1 MAQLIKLGVE
11 DMSSLVASV
20 AQPVPKENL
29 RQAFELFNE
38 MSQQLSS
45 SYANLESQVQ
55 LLSGELAEVSAA
67 RIKELKEKEGL
78 ADRLHSLLQLL
89 PGGVV
94 VLDGN
99 GRIQECNLAAKTFLS
114 QNDAASTL
122 PAPEHGLPKKK
133 NGSEIIGQLWRNIIA
148 ENFCPKEDDGHE
160 VSLKNGLRL
169 SIQTSSLE
177 NEPGQIILMTDQT
190 QTRMLQDKL
199 ARHKR
204 LMAMGNMVASLAHQ
218 VRTPLS
224 GATLYAQHLAS
235 DELDSET
242 RENFSKKLGRQLKNI
257 EAQVR
262 DMLIFARGSA
272 PLNKIINIAQF
283 LELIEDSKNI
293 LQNQFQATVD
303 IVCSGE
309 MDMHSSKI
317 QCHQESLIGALQ
329 NIMTNGIEAAEE
341 VTQNAKIKVQLNV
354 KSGFLNISISDNG
367 PGIHQDAKK
376 NLTDAFYS
384 TKSNGTGLGL
394 PVVKAVIRAH
404 HGQLGF
410 YNQAQGG
417 AIFVISVPLK
427 LEISE
432 LAAKTNN

>member
-1 MAQLIKLGVE
+1 MLGVE
-11 DMSSLVASV
+11 DMPSLVTSV
-20 AQPVPKENL
+20 AQPLPKENL

-38 MSQQLSS
+38 MSQQLSD

-67 RIKELKEKEGL
+67 RIRELKEKERL
-78 ADRLHSLLQLL
+78 ANRLHSLLQLL

-99 GRIQECNLAAKTFLS
+99 GRVQECNRVAHSFLSPHSDAAKDS
-114 QNDAASTL
+114 S
-122 PAPEHGLPKKK
+122 PAVVGQPWRQ
-133 NGSEIIGQLWRNIIA
+133 IIQR
-148 ENFCPKEDDGHE
+148 NFCPKEDDGHE

-199 ARHKR
+199 ARHER

-235 DELDSET
+235 DRLDAAT
-242 RENFSKKLGRQLKNI
+242 RKNFSNKLGRQLKNI

-272 PLNKIINIAQF
+272 PLNQLLNMTQL
-283 LELIEDSKNI
+283 LELLQESKCI
-293 LQNQFQATVD
+293 LQNQFPAKID
-303 IVCSGE
+303 IVCDE
-309 MDMHSSKI
+309 QLAQQNQEI
-317 QCHQESLIGALQ
+317 QCHSESLIGAIQ
-329 NIMTNGIEAAEE
+329 NLMTNGLEAAEE
-341 VTQNAKIKVQLNV
+341 VTANLKLKIRLSIEANQ
-354 KSGFLNISISDNG
+354 LNISVSDNG
-367 PGIHQDAKK
+367 PGIQPQAKQK
-376 NLTDAFYS
+376 LTDAFFS

-417 AIFVISVPLK
+417 AIFVISLPLK
-427 LEISE
+427 VRQGEVL
-432 LAAKTNN
+432 

>member
-1 MAQLIKLGVE
+1 MLGVE
-11 DMSSLVASV
+11 DMPSLVTSV
-20 AQPVPKENL
+20 AQPLPKENL

-38 MSQQLSS
+38 MSQQLSD

-67 RIKELKEKEGL
+67 RIRELKEKERL
-78 ADRLHSLLQLL
+78 ANRLHSLLQLL

-99 GRIQECNLAAKTFLS
+99 GRVQECNRVAHSFLS
-114 QNDAASTL
+114 PHSDAANASS
-122 PAPEHGLPKKK
+122 PSVVGQPWRQ
-133 NGSEIIGQLWRNIIA
+133 IIQR
-148 ENFCPKEDDGHE
+148 NFCPKEDDGHE

-199 ARHKR
+199 ARHER

-235 DELDSET
+235 DRLDAAT
-242 RENFSKKLGRQLKNI
+242 RKNFSNKLGRQLKNI

-272 PLNKIINIAQF
+272 PLNQLLNMTQL
-283 LELIEDSKNI
+283 LELLQESKCI
-293 LQNQFQATVD
+293 LQNQFPAKID
-303 IVCSGE
+303 IVCDE
-309 MDMHSSKI
+309 QLAQQNQEI
-317 QCHQESLIGALQ
+317 QCHSESLIGAIQ
-329 NIMTNGIEAAEE
+329 NLMTNGLEAAEE
-341 VTQNAKIKVQLNV
+341 VTANLKLKIRLSIEANQ
-354 KSGFLNISISDNG
+354 LNISVSDNG
-367 PGIHQDAKK
+367 PGIQPQAKQK
-376 NLTDAFYS
+376 LTDAFFS

-417 AIFVISVPLK
+417 AIFVISLPLK
-427 LEISE
+427 VRQGEVL
-432 LAAKTNN
+432 

>member
-1 MAQLIKLGVE
+1 MLGVE

-20 AQPVPKENL
+20 AQPLPKENL

-45 SYANLESQVQ
+45 SYENLECQVQ
-55 LLSGELAEVSAA
+55 LLTGELAEVSAA
-67 RIKELKEKEGL
+67 RIKELKEKERL

-99 GRIQECNLAAKTFLS
+99 GRVQECNLAAKMFLAPS
-114 QNDAASTL
+114 LL
-122 PAPEHGLPKKK
+122 PSGHIDSA
-133 NGSEIIGQLWRNIIA
+133 GSKADKEQTDIYGKLWRNIIKD
-148 ENFCPKEDDGHE
+148 NFCPKEDDGHE
-160 VSLKNGLRL
+160 VSLNNGKRL

-199 ARHKR
+199 ARHER

-218 VRTPLS
+218 IRTPLS
-224 GATLYAQHLAS
+224 GATLYAQHLAN
-235 DELDSET
+235 DQLDRDT

-272 PLNKIINIAQF
+272 PLNQIMNIPQL
-283 LELIEDSKNI
+283 LELLEDSKSI
-293 LQNQFQATVD
+293 LQNQFQSHID
-303 IVCSGE
+303 IIFDQPVGHDQNIIE
-309 MDMHSSKI
+309 I
-317 QCHQESLIGALQ
+317 QCHQESLIGAIQ
-329 NIMTNGIEAAEE
+329 NLMTNGIEAAEE
-341 VTQNAKIKVQLNV
+341 ITQDV
-354 KSGFLNISISDNG
+354 KLTVRIGVEGHSLNISVSDNG
-367 PGIHQDAKK
+367 PGIKNHQK
-376 NLTDAFYS
+376 NKLTDGFFS

-394 PVVKAVIRAH
+394 SVVKAVIRAH

-417 AIFVISVPLK
+417 AIFVISLPLK
-427 LEISE
+427 QHQEN
-432 LAAKTNN
+432 AV

>member
-1 MAQLIKLGVE
+1 MLGVE

-20 AQPVPKENL
+20 AQPLPKENL

-45 SYANLESQVQ
+45 SYENLESQVQ
-55 LLSGELAEVSAA
+55 LLTGELAEVSAA
-67 RIKELKEKEGL
+67 RIKELKEKERL

-99 GRIQECNLAAKTFLS
+99 GRVQECNLAAKTFL
-114 QNDAASTL
+114 
-122 PAPEHGLPKKK
+122 APSSSPTERTAGARADKKQTD
-133 NGSEIIGQLWRNIIA
+133 IYGQLWRNIIKD
-148 ENFCPKEDDGHE
+148 NFCPKEDDGHE
-160 VSLKNGLRL
+160 VSLNNGKRL

-199 ARHKR
+199 ARHER

-224 GATLYAQHLAS
+224 GATLYAQHLAN
-235 DELDSET
+235 DNLDRDT

-272 PLNKIINIAQF
+272 PLNQIMDIPQL
-283 LELIEDSKNI
+283 LELLEDSKNI
-293 LQNQFQATVD
+293 LQNQFQSHIDIIFNQPASHATK
-303 IVCSGE
+303 IIE
-309 MDMHSSKI
+309 I
-317 QCHQESLIGALQ
+317 QCHQESLIGAIQ
-329 NIMTNGIEAAEE
+329 NLMTNGIEAAEE
-341 VTQNAKIKVQLNV
+341 ITEDV
-354 KSGFLNISISDNG
+354 KLTVRLEVEGHSLNISVSDNG
-367 PGIHQDAKK
+367 PGIKNHQK
-376 NLTDAFYS
+376 NKLTDGFFS

-394 PVVKAVIRAH
+394 SVVKAVIRAH

-417 AIFVISVPLK
+417 AIFVISLPLK
-427 LEISE
+427 QHQENAL
-432 LAAKTNN
+432 

>member
-1 MAQLIKLGVE
+1 MLGVE
-11 DMSSLVASV
+11 DMSSLVTSV
-20 AQPVPKENL
+20 AQALPKENL

-38 MSQQLSS
+38 MSQQLSN

-67 RIKELKEKEGL
+67 RIKELKEKERL

-99 GRIQECNLAAKTFLS
+99 GRVQECNLAANTFLS
-114 QNDAASTL
+114 
-122 PAPEHGLPKKK
+122 PESGLKKSPQK
-133 NGSEIIGQLWRNIIA
+133 DIVGQPWRQIIKQ
-148 ENFCPKEDDGHE
+148 NFCPKKDDGHE

-199 ARHKR
+199 ARHER

-235 DELDSET
+235 ADLDADT
-242 RENFSKKLGRQLKNI
+242 RKNFSNKLGRQLKNI

-272 PLNKIINIAQF
+272 PLNQLLSIPQL
-283 LELIEDSKNI
+283 LELLQESKQI
-293 LQNQFQATVD
+293 LQNQFPSKID
-303 IVCSGE
+303 IIC
-309 MDMHSSKI
+309 DDTFSKQGLEI
-317 QCHQESLIGALQ
+317 QCHSESLIGAIQ
-329 NIMTNGIEAAEE
+329 NLMTNGLEAAEE
-341 VTQNAKIKVQLNV
+341 ITQNPRLKIRLSVEANE
-354 KSGFLNISISDNG
+354 LNISVSDNG
-367 PGIHQDAKK
+367 PGIKPQAKQQ
-376 NLTDAFYS
+376 LTDAFFS

-417 AIFVISVPLK
+417 AIFVLSLPLK
-427 LEISE
+427 IHQGEI
-432 LAAKTNN
+432 L

>member
-1 MAQLIKLGVE
+1 
-11 DMSSLVASV
+11 MSSLVASV

-45 SYANLESQVQ
+45 SYENLESQVQ
-55 LLSGELAEVSAA
+55 LLTGELAEVSAA

-99 GRIQECNLAAKTFLS
+99 GRVQECNLAAVTFLS
-114 QNDAASTL
+114 HKESNIL
-122 PAPEHGLPKKK
+122 GKEEG
-133 NGSEIIGQLWRNIIA
+133 NSEIIGQKWRNIIRD
-148 ENFCPKEDDGHE
+148 NFSPKEDDGHE

-199 ARHKR
+199 ARHQR

-235 DELDSET
+235 DELDSDT
-242 RENFSKKLGRQLKNI
+242 RQNFSKKLGRQLKNI

-272 PLNKIINIAQF
+272 PLNQIINISQF
-283 LELIEDSKNI
+283 LELIEDSKSI
-293 LQNQFQATVD
+293 LQNQFQAKIE

-309 MDMHSSKI
+309 MDIHASQI

-341 VTQNAKIKVQLNV
+341 VTQDAKLKIQLNV

-376 NLTDAFYS
+376 KLTDAFFS

-427 LEISE
+427 
-432 LAAKTNN
+432 TDVNQ

>member
-1 MAQLIKLGVE
+1 MLGVE
-11 DMSSLVASV
+11 DMSSLVTSV
-20 AQPVPKENL
+20 AQALPKENL

-67 RIKELKEKEGL
+67 RIKELKEKERL

-99 GRIQECNLAAKTFLS
+99 GRVQECNLAAKTFLS
-114 QNDAASTL
+114 SNDNKQNIVG
-122 PAPEHGLPKKK
+122 ER
-133 NGSEIIGQLWRNIIA
+133 WRNIIK
-148 ENFCPKEDDGHE
+148 ENFFPKEDDGHE

-199 ARHKR
+199 ARHQR

-235 DELDSET
+235 DNLDADT
-242 RENFSKKLGRQLKNI
+242 RQNFSKKLGRQLKNI

-272 PLNKIINIAQF
+272 PLNRLMNVPQL
-283 LELIEDSKNI
+283 LELLEDSKSI
-293 LQNQFQATVD
+293 LQNQFKAQID
-303 IVCSGE
+303 IICDQPSSP
-309 MDMHSSKI
+309 DHSIVEI
-317 QCHQESLIGALQ
+317 QCHQESLIGAIQ
-329 NIMTNGIEAAEE
+329 NLMTNGLEAAEE
-341 VTQNAKIKVQLNV
+341 VTQNLKLKIRVNVDGNHLNV
-354 KSGFLNISISDNG
+354 SVSDNG
-367 PGIHQDAKK
+367 PGIKASAKQK
-376 NLTDAFYS
+376 ITEGFFS

-394 PVVKAVIRAH
+394 SVVKAVIRAH

-417 AIFVISVPLK
+417 AIFVISLPLK
-427 LEISE
+427 IQHGVE
-432 LAAKTNN
+432 L